1 MAVPVLQTSPT
12 FVAGNPVKLFD
23 WPTIGI
29 PGLARTYDISAEGRR
44 FLMIKEPSGDGR
56 DTPPPTISVVL
67 NWLSELKDKLPA
79 K

>member
-1 MAVPVLQTSPT
+1 
-12 FVAGNPVKLFD
+12 
-23 WPTIGI
+23 
-29 PGLARTYDISAEGRR
+29 
-44 FLMIKEPSGDGR
+44 MIKEPSGDGR